1 MEVVIHMIILAIVT
15 SIPTAS
21 LLLDATSTSSL
32 STAHNVE
39 QLLDL
44 LLEEKQL
51 RRQLAQQVDSLRIEV
66 EANKWNT
73 AASLGQLSNR
83 TEKEFDRNGKELETL
98 KQALEKE
105 KANRRQL
112 QQAYAH
118 MKMELYNLTLA
129 NGALANENK
138 YFEEQVLNLTK
149 DGQRHKKECAT
160 FADSLNTSIAV
171 CHAETSL
178 LKTKLNN
185 LTLIKDKLAEQVQN
199 HTSDLMKDKQRLADI
214 NVVTTSLNSSVLK
227 NYDELFEVRQK
238 QGYQSGFTVQTPK
251 AGPTNG
257 SIVFTDIKSNI
268 GNHYD
273 ATTGKFTCVYPGV
286 YFFSIS
292 LYQAYTN
299 HYTFCFIQR
308 NGARLMEVS
317 SDSGGSTDNAYFQA
331 SNNVF
336 VHLNKG
342 DVVNLYTVKPVT
354 TMDRLTTFS
363 GFMISSD

>member
-1 MEVVIHMIILAIVT
+1 
-15 SIPTAS
+15 
-21 LLLDATSTSSL
+21 
-32 STAHNVE
+32 
-39 QLLDL
+39 
-44 LLEEKQL
+44 
-51 RRQLAQQVDSLRIEV
+51 
-66 EANKWNT
+66 
-73 AASLGQLSNR
+73 
-83 TEKEFDRNGKELETL
+83 
-98 KQALEKE
+98 
-105 KANRRQL
+105 
-112 QQAYAH
+112 

-129 NGALANENK
+129 IGALANENK
-138 YFEEQVLNLTK
+138 YLEEKVLNLTK
-149 DGQRHKKECAT
+149 DGQRLGKEFVT
-160 FADSLNTSIAV
+160 LADSLNTSIAI
-171 CHAETSL
+171 CHAENSL
-178 LKTKLNN
+178 LKTKLDD

-199 HTSDLMKDKQRLADI
+199 HTSELMKDKQRLADI
-214 NVVTTSLNSSVLK
+214 DVVTTSLNSSVF
-227 NYDELFEVRQK
+227 ELRQK
-238 QGYQSGFTVQTPK
+238 QRYHSGFTVQIPK
-251 AGPTNG
+251 AGPKNG
-257 SIVFTDIKSNI
+257 SIVFNDIKSNI

-273 ATTGKFTCVYPGV
+273 PTTGKFTCVYPGV

-292 LYQAYTN
+292 LYQTYTN

>member
-1 MEVVIHMIILAIVT
+1 MEVVIHMIIFAIVT
-15 SIPTAS
+15 AIPTAS

-66 EANKWNT
+66 EANKWNA
-73 AASLGQLSNR
+73 AASLGQFSNR

-105 KANRRQL
+105 KANRHQL

-118 MKMELYNLTLA
+118 MKMELYNITLA
-129 NGALANENK
+129 TGALANKNK
-138 YFEEQVLNLTK
+138 YLEEQVLNLTL
-149 DGQRHKKECAT
+149 Q
-160 FADSLNTSIAV
+160 IQ
-171 CHAETSL
+171 
-178 LKTKLNN
+178 N
-185 LTLIKDKLAEQVQN
+185 LTLE
-199 HTSDLMKDKQRLADI
+199 SMKDKQRLDDI
-214 NVVTTSLNSSVLK
+214 DVVKTSLNISVSNNHVDLL
-227 NYDELFEVRQK
+227 ELRQK
-238 QGYQSGFTVQTPK
+238 QGYRSGFTVQIPK
-251 AGPTNG
+251 AGNTSGN
-257 SIVFTDIKSNI
+257 IVFTDIKSNI

-286 YFFSIS
+286 YFFIIS
-292 LYQAYTN
+292 LYQQFSN
-299 HYTFCFIQR
+299 HYTECYIQR
-308 NGARLMEVS
+308 NGATLMRVS
-317 SDSGGSTDNAYFQA
+317 SDSHGSVDKAYFQA

-336 VHLNKG
+336 VHLDKG
-342 DVVNLYTVKPVT
+342 DVIDLFTVLSAT
-354 TMDRLTTFS
+354 TMNQLTTFS